1 MDQLSTVDEMLPR
14 PHAPVPEGWFRS
26 ARAGKSRRD
35 TGQRQQ
41 PRQVYGDSC
50 AAGPSNPSPTSYQ
63 GSSIPQRQHYPLPTP
78 HSQYTGYPPRLQ
90 EAESRMD
97 VDPESGPGP
106 VPRFPPVTSYSVTPP
121 VVATAPSAQPYPI
134 PQRGRAP
141 DIVYAPRDAETR
153 VYTYEQERPTPPRS
167 SIILPNT
174 YDPSP
179 STPITSPPPY
189 PQSHTYR
196 PQYPPREGYYHDYRD
211 ARAHREG
218 PRSPSYNH
226 PYSHPYAHAYPS
238 HLSRMNG
245 DMVSSRPTSLYYQ
258 PAQPLPSPIEVSV
271 PPSAST
277 GLRSRPIY
285 RTEDRDTCREHEY
298 ERENRNHLGLVG
310 VDSVPDHDVDLDREI
325 QRESNVGKARAP
337 SSPSPRVRRTSLLAP
352 TPTAPALVHVLA
364 PRSGSP
370 LSATPVSAES
380 ASKPILSGPGV
391 AGSSMATHARTQTE
405 STDDSSANVSPSPA
419 HFRIEEER
427 QRSLVPLDSLEN
439 AISPRRDPTD
449 DALLRKLR
457 FVPIRSWS
465 GPLQHPAPSSSAS
478 SSSSDVAIVRVSKAE
493 Q

>member
-1 MDQLSTVDEMLPR
+1 
-14 PHAPVPEGWFRS
+14 
-26 ARAGKSRRD
+26 
-35 TGQRQQ
+35 
-41 PRQVYGDSC
+41 
-50 AAGPSNPSPTSYQ
+50 
-63 GSSIPQRQHYPLPTP
+63 
-78 HSQYTGYPPRLQ
+78 
-90 EAESRMD
+90 
-97 VDPESGPGP
+97 
-106 VPRFPPVTSYSVTPP
+106 
-121 VVATAPSAQPYPI
+121 
-134 PQRGRAP
+134 
-141 DIVYAPRDAETR
+141 
-153 VYTYEQERPTPPRS
+153 
-167 SIILPNT
+167 
-174 YDPSP
+174 
-179 STPITSPPPY
+179 
-189 PQSHTYR
+189 
-196 PQYPPREGYYHDYRD
+196 
-211 ARAHREG
+211 
-218 PRSPSYNH
+218 
-226 PYSHPYAHAYPS
+226 
-238 HLSRMNG
+238 MNG

-310 VDSVPDHDVDLDREI
+310 VDSVPDRDVDLDREI

-405 STDDSSANVSPSPA
+405 STDDSSANASPSPA